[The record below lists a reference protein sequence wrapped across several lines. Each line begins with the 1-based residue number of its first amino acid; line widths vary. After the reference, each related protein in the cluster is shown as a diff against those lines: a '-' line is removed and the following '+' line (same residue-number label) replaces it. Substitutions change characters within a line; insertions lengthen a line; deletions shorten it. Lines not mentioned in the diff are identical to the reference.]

1 MVRTPKPISARST
14 IAHVAERAGVSTAT
28 VSRVLNGN
36 YPVSKEARAKVAQAI
51 DEIDFVQNAQAK
63 ALVQAKTGIV
73 GVVMADVSD
82 PFYSEMI
89 GSIQNVC
96 GANGK
101 LLVIC
106 STQGHSDVEL
116 SYLQVLR
123 SQRVDAVIVL
133 GGGSDDDQVQASLAR
148 QAAALARE
156 GCRLVLC
163 GRPAPD
169 AGRDTLAVEV
179 DNVDAAR
186 QATRHLMAFGHR
198 EILFLGGPRGSTTSR
213 DRLAGFRFAFDEAGW
228 ASEQCTVDAGD
239 FSRQAGYDLAKKHVL
254 GGTRFTAILAAS
266 DFMAIGA
273 IRALLSMG
281 LRIPDDLSLI
291 GIDDIPSASDM
302 VPRLSTVRLPLSEMG
317 RLAAGLALGLDRTAP
332 LRPLGVSLVPG
343 LTVGPLPASG
353 EALIGRIAG

>member
-1 MVRTPKPISARST
+1 MARTPKPTSARST
-14 IAHVAERAGVSTAT
+14 IAHVAKRAGVSTAT

-89 GSIQNVC
+89 GSIQKVC
-96 GANGK
+96 GENGR

-106 STQGHSDVEL
+106 STQGDPDAEL

-163 GRPAPD
+163 GRPAPH
-169 AGRDTLAVEV
+169 ASPETLAIEV

-213 DRLAGFRFAFDEAGW
+213 DRLAGFRSAFGEVGW
-228 ASEQCTVDAGD
+228 EFGQCTVDAGD
-239 FSRQAGYDLAKKHVL
+239 FSRQAGYDLAKKHMAR
-254 GGTRFTAILAAS
+254 GTRYTAILAAS

-273 IRALLSMG
+273 IRALHSMG
-281 LRIPDDLSLI
+281 FRIPHDLSLI

-302 VPRLSTVRLPLSEMG
+302 VPRLSTVRLPLAEMG
-317 RLAAGLALGLDRTAP
+317 RLAAGLALGLDRTGP
-332 LRPLGVSLVPG
+332 LRPLDVTLVPG
-343 LTVGPLPASG
+343 LTVGPVPASG
-353 EALIGRIAG
+353 KAMIGRIAR